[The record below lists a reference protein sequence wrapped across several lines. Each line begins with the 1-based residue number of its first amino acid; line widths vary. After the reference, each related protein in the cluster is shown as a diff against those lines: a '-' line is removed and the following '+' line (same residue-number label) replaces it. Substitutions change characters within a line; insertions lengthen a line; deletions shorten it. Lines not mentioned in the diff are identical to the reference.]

1 MKTSNVSDGM
11 KVIMIDFSMSEAHYY
26 YCFSLCNELVNLGVG
41 ITLFSTTDYQLPGRA
56 IKFKAKK
63 LTSWHEPPTAIS
75 KLNSLSP
82 LRKAVKAVRYIGQCL
97 SLSRFIHEGHPG
109 IVHFQ
114 STILWTDL
122 IMIRTLKSHGIKV
135 VFTAHNV
142 LPHRCRY
149 PQVTKQYYQ
158 KLYNMVD
165 SIIVHAESNRRQM
178 SSDLKISP
186 SKIAVIPW
194 GNLLLYCQNVS
205 LTQQKARK
213 KLGLEESD
221 KVVLFFGTIREN
233 KGLSYLLEAF
243 QKVVQMIPGSR
254 LVIAGNLETTD
265 SSFQRYESLIR
276 RLGLDDKVLVNAR
289 YITFAEVPLYF
300 VATDIVVLPYLYF
313 AAQSAVLHTAC
324 AFKRPAIVTNV
335 GGLPDLVENG
345 RSGIII
351 PPRDAEALANAMI
364 WMLRNPPQAQKM
376 GEYGN
381 KLVTTEC
388 SWNAIGIRTE
398 ELYSQVLENN

>member
-1 MKTSNVSDGM
+1 
-11 KVIMIDFSMSEAHYY
+11 MIDFSMSEAHYY
-26 YCFSLCNELVNLGVG
+26 YCFSLCNELVELGVD

-56 IKFKAKK
+56 INFKAKK
-63 LTSWHEPPTAIS
+63 LRNWQELPMALPNLSR
-75 KLNSLSP
+75 LSP
-82 LRKAVKAVRYIGQCL
+82 LRKAVKGVQYLGQCL
-97 SLSRFIHEGHPG
+97 SLIRSIYNGHPG

-114 STILWTDL
+114 GTVLWTDL
-122 IMIRTLKSHGIKV
+122 IMIMIVKSLGIKV
-135 VFTAHNV
+135 VYTAHNV
-142 LPHRCRY
+142 LPHRCANV
-149 PQVTKQYYQ
+149 QATKLYYQ
-158 KLYNMVD
+158 KLYNIVD
-165 SIIVHAESNRRQM
+165 SIIVHAESNREQM
-178 SSDLKISP
+178 SSYLKISP

-194 GNLLLYCQNVS
+194 GNLLLYCENVA
-205 LTQQKARK
+205 LTQEKARK
-213 KLGLEESD
+213 KLALEESD
-221 KVVLFFGTIREN
+221 KMVLFFGTIREN

-243 QKVVQMIPGSR
+243 QKVVQVIPDSR
-254 LVIAGNLETTD
+254 LVIAGDLETMD
-265 SSFQRYESLIR
+265 SSFERYESLIG
-276 RLGLDDKVLVNAR
+276 RLGLDDKVLVNDR
-289 YITFAEVPLYF
+289 YITFSEVPLYF

-351 PPRDAEALANAMI
+351 PPRDVDALANAMI

-388 SWNAIGIRTE
+388 SWDAIGIRTE